1 MAFSPLPTL
10 AEKPAH
16 NMATGKPK
24 ALTVL
29 NRKIAFSASP
39 TPEASGTEAPPE
51 DFADQMNQQ
60 ERNKYV
66 KGR

>member
-1 MAFSPLPTL
+1 
-10 AEKPAH
+10 
-16 NMATGKPK
+16 MATGKPK
-24 ALTVL
+24 TLAVL
-29 NRKIAFSASP
+29 NRKPAVSASS

-51 DFADQMNQQ
+51 DFADQMNQE